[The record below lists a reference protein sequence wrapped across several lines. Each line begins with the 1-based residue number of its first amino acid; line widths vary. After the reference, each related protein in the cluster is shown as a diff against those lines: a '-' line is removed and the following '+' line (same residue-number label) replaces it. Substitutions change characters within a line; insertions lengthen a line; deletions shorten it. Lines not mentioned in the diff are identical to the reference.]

1 MVDRY
6 GSFAEMAAEMQ
17 RRAPGAWI
25 AAAHAEMTRPQ
36 GTASAILAE
45 ARAMTD
51 VTGFGL
57 AGHLLNIC
65 EASGCAARMSLV
77 PGLFMTGAQDLAKAG
92 IRSTLY
98 PQNRAQAPYL
108 PGLADPGDRAR
119 VDLLF
124 DPQTAGGLLAA
135 IAPERAGKVL
145 ADLLAAGY
153 PAIRLGSLI
162 EGNPRLSL
170 GPSSL

>member
-1 MVDRY
+1 MDDLLADFV
-6 GSFAEMAAEMQ
+6 AETREML
-17 RRAPGAWI
+17 
-25 AAAHAEMTRPQ
+25 E
-36 GTASAILAE
+36 ASAGEIVAWE
-45 ARAMTD
+45 
-51 VTGFGL
+51 
-57 AGHLLNIC
+57 
-65 EASGCAARMSLV
+65 
-77 PGLFMTGAQDLAKAG
+77 
-92 IRSTLY
+92 
-98 PQNRAQAPYL
+98 
-108 PGLADPGDRAR
+108 ADPGDRAR